1 MIKRLL
7 IIRYPFPS
15 PNILRN
21 SKTRH
26 HWGFLGNFLLLFHQW
41 DVRFPQQCVCVCVCV
56 WRLTSFGT
64 RHLLYWSIFTHRSSL
79 LSSSPEL
86 SFFLVSY
93 PAGLESITAHEA
105 VFLHSLSSAVRVY
118 SRLLGCKAKGKS
130 LWSVTV
136 LSRVAQLH
144 AAMTDCPRQEDIC
157 EFPQK
162 LLVSWYVRT
171 CRLVNGYCCFEG

>member
-15 PNILRN
+15 PNILR
-21 SKTRH
+21 KGRTGH
-26 HWGFLGNFLLLFHQW
+26 HWGFLGNFLFLFRQW
-41 DVRFPQQCVCVCVCV
+41 DVRFAQQCVCEHS
-56 WRLTSFGT
+56 RLSGQDTFSISKYLRIGAAYS
-64 RHLLYWSIFTHRSSL
+64 RHQQGFHSAWCHIQQVLN
-79 LSSSPEL
+79 LSWHMKQY
-86 SFFLVSY
+86 FFIHF
-93 PAGLESITAHEA
+93 PWQPH
-105 VFLHSLSSAVRVY
+105 VY
-118 SRLLGCKAKGKS
+118 SKLLGCKAKGKS

-157 EFPQK
+157 EFALK

-171 CRLVNGYCCFEG
+171 CRLVNGCRCFEGY